1 SKQGAVDNVTVIGKG
16 NSVDNLVSSVVI
28 GSGNNIKM
36 DKSQTMEHVYVLGS
50 NVTAAKVTSNSVFL
64 GNGAAYI
71 TDSKYTAGREVY
83 NSPDYANGTGVAG
96 VVAVGSGDWT
106 RRIQGVAPGLIGKHS
121 TDAING
127 SQLYEVQQGLVW
139 SADVD
144 AADGGRVSAAI
155 GEQRIGASEG
165 NKGIV
170 HFVAGAGIVISTDNT
185 DQFKMTFGVNRAA
198 DPQIVSS
205 GAKPGSLKE
214 VAESHV
220 YWDAKQVQ
228 KAVNDTYWTLSDGTD
243 AGKVQVHVGDT
254 VKLSGGT
261 GISVDYDSAAGGIK
275 IEAHGTGV
283 SEYSGDFGPELDVT
297 GTLYVKGNAAKSA
310 DLTDGNIG
318 VVGSLNGDD
327 GTLTVKLN
335 KDIDLTKDGSVT
347 VGDTKVTNDGLTIT
361 GGPSVTKT
369 GIDAGSKKIFNVANG
384 EVSENSKE
392 AVNGSQLWEVA
403 QNAGGSWYLA
413 AGENADTEK
422 EEIAK
427 NNTVKFIVGEQPDG
441 SDNLFIERAEKTVK
455 FTIKENPVFAGT
467 VKATGGF
474 DANGKKVTNV
484 AAGDVSSDSRDAVN
498 GSQLFETAQSVA
510 ETLGGGADG
519 KNGKVTGFKVTMKAD
534 AANTSGNPKNYE
546 TVAAALNATDSTL
559 YNMTQHFTTRQL
571 SVEGD
576 ATVGGTFT
584 ARGPAHFHDTVYM
597 HNNKITGLAP
607 GEIGPDST
615 DAVNGSQLYAMGQR
629 IDNRVGDM
637 YNTLNND
644 IREVGSRAAALA
656 GLHAPMYRPE
666 RRTGFN
672 AALGFY
678 RGDTTLAMGLTH
690 YFSED
695 SMISA
700 AATVGH
706 KPMVNVGW
714 SVRLGRGD
722 MVIKT
727 TRRRVDEHEVR
738 NADLEARVQE
748 LEKRL
753 GVSPKVDHHPE
764 KITGRV
770 PLDQRVSD
778 LELSAAPVSAKSD
791 VDAKLDEIL
800 RKRAARKRRSGK

>member
-1 SKQGAVDNVTVIGKG
+1 KAG
-16 NSVDNLVSSVVI
+16 DNLFS
-28 GSGNNIKM
+28 
-36 DKSQTMEHVYVLGS
+36 TE
-50 NVTAAKVTSNSVFL
+50 
-64 GNGAAYI
+64 
-71 TDSKYTAGREVY
+71 
-83 NSPDYANGTGVAG
+83 
-96 VVAVGSGDWT
+96 
-106 RRIQGVAPGLIGKHS
+106 GL
-121 TDAING
+121 
-127 SQLYEVQQGLVW
+127 
-139 SADVD
+139 
-144 AADGGRVSAAI
+144 
-155 GEQRIGASEG
+155 
-165 NKGIV
+165 
-170 HFVAGAGIVISTDNT
+170 
-185 DQFKMTFGVNRAA
+185 
-198 DPQIVSS
+198 
-205 GAKPGSLKE
+205 
-214 VAESHV
+214 
-220 YWDAKQVQ
+220 
-228 KAVNDTYWTLSDGTD
+228 
-243 AGKVQVHVGDT
+243 
-254 VKLSGGT
+254 
-261 GISVDYDSAAGGIK
+261 
-275 IEAHGTGV
+275 
-283 SEYSGDFGPELDVT
+283 
-297 GTLYVKGNAAKSA
+297 
-310 DLTDGNIG
+310 
-318 VVGSLNGDD
+318 
-327 GTLTVKLN
+327 
-335 KDIDLTKDGSVT
+335 T
-347 VGDTKVTNDGLTIT
+347 VGDTTVTDGEVKTGETKMMSDGVQVGNIVNLGGSGLVITDGPSVTNDG
-361 GGPSVTKT
+361 
-369 GIDAGSKKIFNVANG
+369 IDAGGMKITNVASG
-384 EVSENSKE
+384 DVSKDRTD
-392 AVNGSQLWEVA
+392 AVNGSQLWNAMQE
-403 QNAGGSWYLA
+403 AGGSWYLA

-474 DANGKKVTNV
+474 DAGGKKVTNV
-484 AAGDVSSDSRDAVN
+484 AAGDVSSDSTDAVN
-498 GSQLFETAQSVA
+498 GSQLFNTADSVA
-510 ETLGGGADG
+510 QTLGGGADG

-534 AANTSGNPKNYE
+534 ASNTSGNPKNYE
-546 TVAAALNATDSTL
+546 TVADALNATDSTL

-778 LELSAAPVSAKSD
+778 LELSTAPVSAKSD

-800 RKRAARKRRSGK
+800 KKRAARKRRSGK